1 MFFRKKK
8 EINKIP
14 PDRKPVIRVSIC
26 TGEQVAGFKNLL
38 NGKFEEVVLI
48 RNRKD
53 LDEFK
58 EKYGIT
64 EDPEKIY

>member
-1 MFFRKKK
+1 MFFRKKSRTI
-8 EINKIP
+8 EIP

-26 TGEQVAGFKNLL
+26 TGEQVAGFKNLQ

-53 LDEFK
+53 LDDFK

-64 EDPEKIY
+64 EDLEKIY

>member
-1 MFFRKKK
+1 MFFRKKVR
-8 EINKIP
+8 ILQIP
-14 PDRKPVIRVSIC
+14 ENRKPVIRVSIC
-26 TGEQVAGFKNLL
+26 TGEQVAGFKNLS

-53 LDEFK
+53 LDDFK

-64 EDPEKIY
+64 DDLEKIY

>member
-1 MFFRKKK
+1 MFFRKKSRTVA
-8 EINKIP
+8 IP

-26 TGEQVAGFKNLL
+26 TGEQVAGFKNLQ

-53 LDEFK
+53 LDDFK

-64 EDPEKIY
+64 EDLEKIY